1 MGLLKFGGIMLF
13 KEYNFTPGI
22 ITFNNY
28 DISVNEELNE
38 ENYNL
43 TEDMLQVEFNNNITL
58 DVGWYSGAKYFIVF
72 VIKEYDWQKPM
83 LRLEAHSYVELKNSL
98 DKAMSLIVSKLI

>member
-1 MGLLKFGGIMLF
+1 MLF
-13 KEYNFTPGI
+13 KDYDFTPGI

-43 TEDMLQVEFNNNITL
+43 TEDMLQVEFNNNVTL
-58 DVGWYSGAKYFIVF
+58 DAGWYTGIKCLIVF
-72 VIKEYDWQKPM
+72 VIKDYDWEKPM
-83 LRLEAHSYVELKNSL
+83 LRLEAHSYMELENSL
-98 DKAMSLIVSKLI
+98 DEAMNLIKVKIM